1 MLRNRLYYSLK
12 PFLPWSLR
20 VALRRWRAHRRRR
33 RYADTWP
40 IDESAARPPEG
51 WQGWPEGK
59 QFAVVLTHDVEG
71 QLGVDRCRLLMELE
85 EQLGFRSSFNF
96 IPEGEYRVAA
106 ELRAELA
113 ERGFEVGVHDLAH
126 DGKLLSSREGFRA
139 RARRINAY
147 LKDWGAVGFRAGFML
162 HNLDWFHDL
171 EVQYDASTF
180 DTDPFEPQPDAVG
193 TIFPF
198 WVPRPRSATGD
209 PHDSSIQRFTR
220 HSAARPPQDSA
231 LRNPPS
237 AFGDGYVELPYTLPQ
252 DFTTFIV
259 FRERTIDLWK
269 RKLDWVAAHGGM
281 VLVNVHPDYLA
292 FDGQPPTAREFPA
305 ELYAQLLRYLKEAY
319 SGRYWHALPKEV
331 AAHCAQFRPRHNAM
345 VRKHVCM
352 VCYSFYESD
361 GRVMRYAEALRQ
373 RGDTVEAIALQRGH
387 LPSQEDLNG
396 VRVLRI
402 QKRTHNERGKWDYLA
417 RLVCFL
423 VRASL
428 VLARRHFR
436 HSYDLVHV
444 HNIPDF
450 LVFTAWAPKLF
461 GARIILD
468 IHDIVPEFF
477 ANKFKAAP
485 DSLFCRALRLVE
497 RASMSFADHIIISN
511 HLWYDK
517 VIRRSAP
524 ARKCSV
530 SVNHVDRTIFYPR
543 PPAQKN
549 ANFRI
554 VFPGGLQ
561 WHQGLDIA
569 IRAFALFI
577 KEVPSAELHIV
588 GDGPMKQFLLEL
600 TNQLGLSEKV
610 RFFGEVPFHKV
621 PEIIAEADLGVV
633 PKRADSF
640 GNEAYSTK
648 IMEFMSMGVPVVA
661 ARTKIDSYYFNDT
674 QVRFFTPG
682 DENDMARAMVDI
694 ARQPALRQKLIQNGL
709 AYAERNQWETKKQE
723 YLDLVDAL
731 VARQPHGNK
740 GCVYEPDAQKELP
753 VSGSEKT
760 ERRPTLS
767 ASASASTCSTDDQAE

>member
-171 EVQYDASTF
+171 DVQYDASTF

-209 PHDSSIQRFTR
+209 PHDSTIQRFTR

-331 AAHCAQFRPRHNAM
+331 AAFARQARSNPQVLRPSASSQRPLRRRRERPTIWIDLENTPHIPFFKPIIRELEARGFPVVLTARDAYQTCEMASFYGLVFTRIGKHYGKHRWLKMWGLFVRGTQLLSFARAHRPALAVNHGSRSQNLVCNSLGISTVTFDDYEHGKSFSFLRPRWLIVPSVFDETSLHGHSTER
-345 VRKHVCM
+345 VRR
-352 VCYSFYESD
+352 YSGIKEDVYVPDFKPDPS
-361 GRVMRYAEALRQ
+361 
-373 RGDTVEAIALQRGH
+373 ILQQ
-387 LPSQEDLNG
+387 LDLNG
-396 VRVLRI
+396 
-402 QKRTHNERGKWDYLA
+402 GK
-417 RLVCFL
+417 
-423 VRASL
+423 
-428 VLARRHFR
+428 
-436 HSYDLVHV
+436 
-444 HNIPDF
+444 
-450 LVFTAWAPKLF
+450 
-461 GARIILD
+461 II
-468 IHDIVPEFF
+468 VT
-477 ANKFKAAP
+477 
-485 DSLFCRALRLVE
+485 V
-497 RASMSFADHIIISN
+497 
-511 HLWYDK
+511 
-517 VIRRSAP
+517 
-524 ARKCSV
+524 
-530 SVNHVDRTIFYPR
+530 R
-543 PPAQKN
+543 PPATEAHYHN
-549 ANFRI
+549 
-554 VFPGGLQ
+554 PESE
-561 WHQGLDIA
+561 
-569 IRAFALFI
+569 ALFVHFMNRI
-577 KEVPSAELHIV
+577 CAADGVRAILLPRNKRQEAEIRTQHPEWFVTARVKIPEQV
-588 GDGPMKQFLLEL
+588 VDGLNLMWHSDLVVSGGG
-600 TNQLGLSEKV
+600 TMN
-610 RFFGEVPFHKV
+610 R
-621 PEIIAEADLGVV
+621 EAAAL
-633 PKRADSF
+633 
-640 GNEAYSTK
+640 
-648 IMEFMSMGVPVVA
+648 GVPVYSIFRGKIGAVDRHLQAEGRLTLIESVDDVDRKILLVPRTRASRPDAHPRKVLNEIVGYIEEA
-661 ARTKIDSYYFNDT
+661 ASAAMASYGRASSRTRT
-674 QVRFFTPG
+674 
-682 DENDMARAMVDI
+682 
-694 ARQPALRQKLIQNGL
+694 
-709 AYAERNQWETKKQE
+709 AERGLK
-723 YLDLVDAL
+723 
-731 VARQPHGNK
+731 P
-740 GCVYEPDAQKELP
+740 P
-753 VSGSEKT
+753 V
-760 ERRPTLS
+760 R
-767 ASASASTCSTDDQAE
+767 AA